1 MKKIV
6 LLAFAT
12 ILMMVSCTNRQK
24 TPQFKE
30 NPDMEYRTLG
40 STGLRVGVI
49 GLGCGG
55 FEEIDSTASR
65 ELVTYAL
72 DHGMNYMDLYD
83 ANPKVRSN
91 IGYGLGDRRAEM
103 IIQGHIG
110 CWWNGD
116 SYERTRDVEKC
127 KIGFEDLLE
136 RLHTDYIDVGM
147 IHIVDKM
154 EEWQE
159 IQGSPYLQYVQD
171 LKAQGK
177 IKHIGLSSHN
187 AEVALAI
194 AKSGLVEVI
203 MFSLNP
209 AFDRVLSDK
218 NPWDSKTFDEMLP
231 GIDPVRVELYDYCAQ
246 HDIAITVMKT
256 FGGGDRLLDAEK
268 SPLKIALT
276 RDQCFA
282 YVLAK
287 PCVKVALCSIDSA
300 SKVDEYLHYLKATD
314 EEKDYNSALSK
325 QTAQNDMDKGACTYC
340 NHCMPCS
347 AGIPIAKVNELL
359 DKAETEGIPTVAY
372 FADKCN
378 LTAGYFGEL
387 VKVETGRTAQ
397 DFIADHIV
405 RRAKELLNSQ
415 ILTIAQVS
423 DRLGFGYPQHFVR
436 FFKRKTGKTPTEYR
450 AA

>member
-1 MKKIV
+1 MKKTLLFAFAATL
-6 LLAFAT
+6 LLAG
-12 ILMMVSCTNRQK
+12 CGNRQEK
-24 TPQFKE
+24 PQTTE

-55 FEEIDSTASR
+55 FDEIDSATSR

-72 DHGMNYMDLYD
+72 DHGMNYMDIYD

-91 IGYGLGDRRAEM
+91 IGYGLGDRRGEM

-127 KIGFEDLLE
+127 KIGFEDLLT
-136 RLHTDYIDVGM
+136 RLNTNYIDIGM

-154 EEWQE
+154 EDWQE
-159 IQGSPYLQYVQD
+159 IQGSPYLQYVKE
-171 LKAQGK
+171 LKEKGI
-177 IKHIGLSSHN
+177 IKHIGVSSHN

-209 AFDRVLSDK
+209 AFDRVLSGK

-246 HDIAITVMKT
+246 HNIAITVMKT

-268 SPLKIALT
+268 SPLKKALT

-287 PCVKVALCSIDSA
+287 PCVATALCSIDSA

-314 EEKDYNSALSK
+314 EEKDWMKGLSE
-325 QTAQNDMDKGACTYC
+325 TADDQKEVGCTYC
-340 NHCMPCS
+340 THCSPCTQ
-347 AGIPIAKVNELL
+347 GIPIGKVNELL
-359 DKAETEGIPTVAY
+359 DKAETEGLTPELQKQYDKLQHHAGECTHCGACLSRCPFGVDIPAKM
-372 FADKCN
+372 DK
-378 LTAGYFGEL
+378 
-387 VKVETGRTAQ
+387 
-397 DFIADHIV
+397 
-405 RRAKELLNSQ
+405 AKE
-415 ILTIAQVS
+415 V
-423 DRLGFGYPQHFVR
+423 FG
-436 FFKRKTGKTPTEYR
+436 K
-450 AA
+450 

>member
-1 MKKIV
+1 MKKQNHLFLKGLFFLCLALIV
-6 LLAFAT
+6 
-12 ILMMVSCTNRQK
+12 ISCNK
-24 TPQFKE
+24 KKEFVE

-55 FEEIDSTASR
+55 FDDIDSATSR

-72 DHGMNYMDLYD
+72 DHGMNYMDIYD

-91 IGYGLGDRRAEM
+91 IGYGLGDRREEM

-127 KIGFEDLLE
+127 KTGFEDLLK
-136 RLHTDYIDVGM
+136 RLNTDYIDIGM
-147 IHIVDKM
+147 MHIFDKM
-154 EEWQE
+154 EEWE
-159 IQGSPYLQYVQD
+159 AVQGSDYLQYVKD

-177 IKHIGLSSHN
+177 IKHIGVSSHN

-209 AFDRVLSDK
+209 AFDRVLSGK
-218 NPWDSKTFDEMLP
+218 SPWDPATFDNMLP

-246 HDIAITVMKT
+246 HNIAITVMKT

-268 SPLKIALT
+268 SPLKMALT
-276 RDQCFA
+276 REQCFA

-287 PCVKVALCSIDSA
+287 PCVATALCSIDSA

-314 EEKDYNSALSK
+314 EEKDYNAALNK
-325 QTAQNDMDKGACTYC
+325 ATAQAEGCKGDCTYC
-340 NHCMPCS
+340 KHCAPCPV
-347 AGIPIAKVNELL
+347 GIDIAKVNQLM
-359 DKAETEGIPTVAY
+359 DKAQQAGKVTDELAAEYKALEHHASECVGCGQCEERCPFDVPVREKMKETA
-372 FADKCN
+372 
-378 LTAGYFGEL
+378 
-387 VKVETGRTAQ
+387 KV
-397 DFIADHIV
+397 
-405 RRAKELLNSQ
+405 
-415 ILTIAQVS
+415 
-423 DRLGFGYPQHFVR
+423 FGY
-436 FFKRKTGKTPTEYR
+436 
-450 AA
+450 

>member
-1 MKKIV
+1 MKKQNHLFLKGLFFLCLALIV
-6 LLAFAT
+6 
-12 ILMMVSCTNRQK
+12 ISCNK
-24 TPQFKE
+24 KKEFVE

-55 FEEIDSTASR
+55 FEDIDSATSR
-65 ELVTYAL
+65 ELVTCAL
-72 DHGMNYMDLYD
+72 DHGMNYMDIYD

-91 IGYGLGDRRAEM
+91 IGYGLGNRREEM

-127 KIGFEDLLE
+127 KTGFEDLLK
-136 RLHTDYIDVGM
+136 RLNTDYIDIGM
-147 IHIVDKM
+147 MHIFDKM
-154 EEWQE
+154 EEWE
-159 IQGSPYLQYVQD
+159 AVQGSDYLQYVKD

-177 IKHIGLSSHN
+177 IKHIGVSSHN

-209 AFDRVLSDK
+209 AFDRVLSGK
-218 NPWDSKTFDEMLP
+218 SPWDPATFDNMLP

-246 HDIAITVMKT
+246 HNIAITVMKT

-268 SPLKIALT
+268 SPLKTALT
-276 RDQCFA
+276 REQCFA

-287 PCVKVALCSIDSA
+287 PCVATALCSIDNA

-314 EEKDYNSALSK
+314 EEKDYNAALNK
-325 QTAQNDMDKGACTYC
+325 ATAQAEGCKGDCTYC
-340 NHCMPCS
+340 KHCAPCPV
-347 AGIPIAKVNELL
+347 GIDIAKVNQLMDEAQQAGKVTDELAAEY
-359 DKAETEGIPTVAY
+359 KALEHHASECVGCGQCEERCPFDVPVREKMKETA
-372 FADKCN
+372 
-378 LTAGYFGEL
+378 
-387 VKVETGRTAQ
+387 KV
-397 DFIADHIV
+397 
-405 RRAKELLNSQ
+405 
-415 ILTIAQVS
+415 
-423 DRLGFGYPQHFVR
+423 FGY
-436 FFKRKTGKTPTEYR
+436 
-450 AA
+450 